1 MLKLNKDVLFLIAEN
16 LQDDMTSLYSC
27 LLVNKSWC
35 EATVPILWKIPGRM
49 ILTKKAEDKL
59 FYVILLHLS
68 KDSKD
73 ILKKQGIDLYTETYR
88 PTSFNYINFWR
99 HLDLQFL
106 EETFSRNLKILEVST
121 SSMIKNEL
129 LNLFINKYTK
139 FISLLIPENINYDI
153 YRISWNEQC
162 FSDLKNLCCHEFHQN
177 SLEGLATISKSIK
190 KLFCCISRDNND
202 ISRIVKLIEAQKNL
216 NEIHMSCDNDEAL
229 KTIEELLIKKADTIQ
244 HLRLDWE
251 PVTEV
256 LSHLVNLKILDM
268 DTPFLFRRSK
278 NYANPNLI
286 QLEEISLPALK
297 ILKANLSS
305 HKILI
310 RLIETANVQLTTI
323 GISHDSLKEIDEIRR
338 LTQTIYQNCPNLRY
352 IKLPIK
358 DYTLTE
364 FERLLANSQY
374 LDGLVIDYE
383 RGFDYKDVF
392 EILTRSSPL
401 NLSKFKFI
409 FTQKFRLNFKL
420 LESFLNKW
428 NDRQPMLLQISLVN
442 FIDEHQWYMKR
453 LKSLIKKYE
462 MKGIIKKFDLNWYDK
477 FEEFEWVQDVSQF
490 YSLP

>member
-1 MLKLNKDVLFLIAEN
+1 
-16 LQDDMTSLYSC
+16 
-27 LLVNKSWC
+27 
-35 EATVPILWKIPGRM
+35 
-49 ILTKKAEDKL
+49 
-59 FYVILLHLS
+59 
-68 KDSKD
+68 
-73 ILKKQGIDLYTETYR
+73 
-88 PTSFNYINFWR
+88 
-99 HLDLQFL
+99 
-106 EETFSRNLKILEVST
+106 
-121 SSMIKNEL
+121 
-129 LNLFINKYTK
+129 
-139 FISLLIPENINYDI
+139 
-153 YRISWNEQC
+153 
-162 FSDLKNLCCHEFHQN
+162 
-177 SLEGLATISKSIK
+177 
-190 KLFCCISRDNND
+190 
-202 ISRIVKLIEAQKNL
+202 
-216 NEIHMSCDNDEAL
+216 
-229 KTIEELLIKKADTIQ
+229 ELLIKKADTIQ

-278 NYANPNLI
+278 NYANPNLN